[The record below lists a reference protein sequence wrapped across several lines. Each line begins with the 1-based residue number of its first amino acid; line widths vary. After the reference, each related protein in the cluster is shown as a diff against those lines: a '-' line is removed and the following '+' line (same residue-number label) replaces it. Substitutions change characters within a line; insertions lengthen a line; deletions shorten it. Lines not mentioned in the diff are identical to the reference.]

1 MVSAELAVLSQLLTI
16 HPLNCTFIKHLNTMN
31 FNKKTL
37 ITLLISGLLTVTA
50 NIAGAAEEAVDAD
63 INIGAT
69 ITHLEQASVDAGKSD
84 FSAAKMQLKF
94 ARLSSEE
101 IKGQDAAKKQGLSDM
116 NNAIKAV
123 SVGEPEK
130 AVDEIN
136 KALAIYKG
144 L

>member
-1 MVSAELAVLSQLLTI
+1 
-16 HPLNCTFIKHLNTMN
+16 MN

-37 ITLLISGLLTVTA
+37 ITLLISGLLTATA
-50 NIAGAAEEAVDAD
+50 NMAGAAEEATDSD

-84 FSAAKMQLKF
+84 FSAAKMHLKF

-101 IKGQDAAKKQGLSDM
+101 IKDQDAAKTQGLSDM

-130 AVDEIN
+130 AVAEIN
-136 KALAIYKG
+136 KALAVYKG

>member
-1 MVSAELAVLSQLLTI
+1 MM
-16 HPLNCTFIKHLNTMN
+16 NCTFIKHLNIMN

-37 ITLLISGLLTVTA
+37 ITLLISGLLTATA
-50 NIAGAAEEAVDAD
+50 NMAVAAEEEIANVDV
-63 INIGAT
+63 NIGAT
-69 ITHLEQASVDAGKSD
+69 ITHLEQAAVDAGKSD

-101 IKGQDAAKKQGLSDM
+101 IKGQDAATKQGLSDM

-130 AVDEIN
+130 AVTEIN
-136 KALAIYKG
+136 KALAVYKA

>member
-1 MVSAELAVLSQLLTI
+1 
-16 HPLNCTFIKHLNTMN
+16 MN

-50 NIAGAAEEAVDAD
+50 NIAGAAEEATVDSD

-101 IKGQDAAKKQGLSDM
+101 IKDQDAAKKQGLSDI

-136 KALAIYKG
+136 KALTVYKG

>member
-1 MVSAELAVLSQLLTI
+1 
-16 HPLNCTFIKHLNTMN
+16 MN

-37 ITLLISGLLTVTA
+37 ITLLISGLLTATS
-50 NIAGAAEEAVDAD
+50 NMAGAAEEAADSD

-101 IKGQDAAKKQGLSDM
+101 IKGQDTAKKQGLSDM

-123 SVGEPEK
+123 SAGEPEK
-130 AVDEIN
+130 AVAEIN
-136 KALAIYKG
+136 KALAIYNG